1 MTSTSRRAPHRAP
14 IVVLIGLVLT
24 LILVTGCSGVP
35 GSGPAVDVSQVVG
48 PQDAASPEAPQPGL
62 PPDQVVR
69 EFIGH
74 STDTSQDAQAGSTQP
89 VGRLQAARQYLSSTV
104 GQSWQKSVNT
114 AVVVLADQYR
124 VVRGSGDG
132 GSVELQGTQIAG
144 LDPDQAYH
152 SQPAR
157 AYQRTITLVQQG
169 GEWRIENPPDEL
181 LVTASDFNRS
191 YLERTVYFLNSTGT
205 VLVPDPRYL
214 AARAPTVA
222 GAGAD
227 AGRAVRLVDMVLGGP
242 SAALRGAATS
252 QLSKTTLK
260 SNVTVDQNGHVVVDL
275 SSTDPLTPQ
284 ARLALGAQLAW
295 TLRQD
300 WEGVVITV
308 NGDPLDKQTPFYTA
322 ATTAAFDPDRVPA
335 KGSAAA
341 LDTYY
346 LDPAGRI
353 VSLDGDQSI
362 WGREGRSGGIGAAAI
377 SAANGTLAVVADTA
391 KGQELRIGRPLDFL
405 PTQSVLTA
413 TTITAPS
420 FDRAGNEVWVVQ
432 DGATKPQVIRL
443 TTAGPT
449 GREVVLAPELAG
461 KDGVTS
467 LVLSPD
473 GVRVA
478 LVADGSLYIGVI
490 VTSEE
495 SPSGGRATTSIS
507 GLTRISADL
516 TDIGAVAF
524 STSSDLLV
532 AGRSGS
538 SSAFRLVYQVSID
551 GRDRLAA
558 TKEGISND
566 VTAVAVNNT
575 ATLVAFQGR
584 VWKLDGTFGDG
595 QWISPDPSGQ
605 LVAGSSPFVPN

>member
-1 MTSTSRRAPHRAP
+1 MTFPRRRTPRRAR
-14 IVVLIGLVLT
+14 IVALVGLAVTLT
-24 LILVTGCSGVP
+24 VAGGCSGVP
-35 GSGPAVDVSQVVG
+35 GTGPAVDVSQVVG
-48 PQDAASPEAPQPGL
+48 PKDAVSPEAPQPGL

-74 STDTSQDAQAGSTQP
+74 STDTSQDSQGGSTQP
-89 VGRLQAARQYLSSTV
+89 VGRFQAARQYLSSTV

-124 VVRGSGDG
+124 VLRSTGDG

-214 AARAPTVA
+214 AARVPTVA
-222 GAGAD
+222 GAEAS
-227 AGRAVRLVDMVLGGP
+227 RAVRLVDMLLGGP

-252 QLSKTTLK
+252 QLSKTALK

-275 SSTDPLTPQ
+275 SSTESLTPQ

-308 NGDPLDKQTPFYTA
+308 NGDPLDQQTSFYTA

-346 LDPAGRI
+346 VDPAGRI

-362 WGREGRSGGIGAAAI
+362 WGREGRSGGIDAAAI

-413 TTITAPS
+413 ATITAPS

-449 GREVVLAPELAG
+449 GREVVLAPELADKG
-461 KDGVTS
+461 GVST

-478 LVADGSLYIGVI
+478 LVADGSLYMGVI
-490 VTSEE
+490 VTSQE

-507 GLTRISADL
+507 GLARISADL

-538 SSAFRLVYQVSID
+538 SAAFRLVYQVSID
-551 GRDRLAA
+551 GRERVAA

-584 VWKLDGTFGDG
+584 VWKLDGTFSAG

-605 LVAGSSPFVPN
+605 LVAGSAPFVPN

>member
-1 MTSTSRRAPHRAP
+1 MTITSRRAPRRAP
-14 IVVLIGLVLT
+14 SLALIGLAVILT
-24 LILVTGCSGVP
+24 LAVGCSGVP

-48 PQDAASPEAPQPGL
+48 PEDAASPEAPQPGL

-74 STDTSQDAQAGSTQP
+74 STDTSQDAQGGSTQP
-89 VGRLQAARQYLSSTV
+89 VGRLQAARQYLSGTV
-104 GQSWQKSVNT
+104 GQSWQNSVNT

-124 VVRGSGDG
+124 VLRGTGDG

-144 LDPDQAYH
+144 LDADQAYH

-157 AYQRTITLVQQG
+157 AYQRTIKLLQQD

-214 AARAPTVA
+214 ADRGPTVA
-222 GAGAD
+222 GAE
-227 AGRAVRLVDMVLGGP
+227 AGRAVRLVDMLLGGP

-252 QLSKTTLK
+252 QLSNTTLK

-275 SSTDPLTPQ
+275 SSTESLTPR

-308 NGDPLDKQTPFYTA
+308 NGDPLDEQTPFYTA

-341 LDTYY
+341 LDTYF

-413 TTITAPS
+413 TTITSPS

-449 GREVVLAPELAG
+449 GREVVLAPELTG
-461 KDGVTS
+461 KGVVTS

-478 LVADGSLYIGVI
+478 LVAGGSLYIGLI

-495 SPSGGRATTSIS
+495 PPSGGRATTSIS

-516 TDIGAVAF
+516 SDIGAVAF

-551 GRDRLAA
+551 GRERVAA

-584 VWKLDGTFGDG
+584 VWKLDGTFGGG

-605 LVAGSSPFVPN
+605 LVAGSAPFVPN